1 MGIIRLSVS
10 LFDFE
15 DRAQSMETLEL
26 VVFII
31 TKVFT
36 FNLLFQLAVEVDI
49 NFKLLM
55 GNTVIA
61 FIAVSIGIIRLMGLA
76 ETPNEILEVMSENAG
91 WLLYLLTFFLLFTL
105 FSKSI

>member
-1 MGIIRLSVS
+1 
-10 LFDFE
+10 
-15 DRAQSMETLEL
+15 
-26 VVFII
+26 
-31 TKVFT
+31 
-36 FNLLFQLAVEVDI
+36 
-49 NFKLLM
+49 M